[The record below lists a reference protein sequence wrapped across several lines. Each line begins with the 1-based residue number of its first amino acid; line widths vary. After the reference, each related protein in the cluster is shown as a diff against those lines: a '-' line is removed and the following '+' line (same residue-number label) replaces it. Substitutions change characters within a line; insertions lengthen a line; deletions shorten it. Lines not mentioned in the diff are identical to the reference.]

1 MPPRLTGVQPPME
14 RRSAP
19 RLGRFLTV
27 DRVRSASC
35 GGVSR
40 MQAGGRFAP
49 VGAAF
54 RGYLRG
60 QSLCGLWNDPVC
72 LTVFSRRAAPGGSRF
87 AASRTLRPPFS
98 RLTGR
103 VCTRMGEERSTTPW
117 QRPFG
122 GAERRERTA
131 GGVWRAFQRECLHI
145 LSRPAPVKCTSACNG
160 GQKSAERA
168 AGLHLWPRGRAASR
182 VGSPALERRFTGS
195 AGLRASRAGG
205 WEPARGPEKR
215 AGGRPEPPDRAG
227 AFLCSKERTGYPAP
241 HTHPC
246 RARPAARP
254 PCPRAGTKEPDPA
267 AEGLETGLALRAAA
281 RHLTAARNG
290 GCVLLRCPRR

>member
-1 MPPRLTGVQPPME
+1 MRPSSD
-14 RRSAP
+14 RRSTADGAP
-19 RLGRFLTV
+19 LRARPGRRPTIG
-27 DRVRSASC
+27 RARYAP
-35 GGVSR
+35 GRGVSR

-72 LTVFSRRAAPGGSRF
+72 LTVFFRREPLRRLPRPPAAVLPPDGH
-87 AASRTLRPPFS
+87 LRPGAEKYGSDFA
-98 RLTGR
+98 
-103 VCTRMGEERSTTPW
+103 
-117 QRPFG
+117 QRPCG
-122 GAERRERTA
+122 GAERRERAA
-131 GGVWRAFQRECLHI
+131 GGGDARFSADASISSPGL
-145 LSRPAPVKCTSACNG
+145 RPGNARP
-160 GQKSAERA
+160 RA
-168 AGLHLWPRGRAASR
+168 AAGKKARSGPLIRVSLTVGRAASR
-182 VGSPALERRFTGS
+182 VGPPTLERRFTGS

-205 WEPARGPEKR
+205 EPARDPEGR
-215 AGGRPEPPDRAG
+215 AGGPSEPPDRAG

>member
-1 MPPRLTGVQPPME
+1 MPPRLTGVQPLME

-19 RLGRFLTV
+19 GR
-27 DRVRSASC
+27 
-35 GGVSR
+35 GVSR

-103 VCTRMGEERSTTPW
+103 VCARMGEERFTPW

-122 GAERRERTA
+122 GAERRERAA

-168 AGLHLWPRGRAASR
+168 AGLHLWPRGRIAF
-182 VGSPALERRFTGS
+182 RRPS
-195 AGLRASRAGG
+195 HAGTAVHWLCRPTRQPSG
-205 WEPARGPEKR
+205 WG
-215 AGGRPEPPDRAG
+215 AG
-227 AFLCSKERTGYPAP
+227 AGPGRACWRTV
-241 HTHPC
+241 
-246 RARPAARP
+246 RAARP
-254 PCPRAGTKEPDPA
+254 CGSVPLLKGAHGISRPAYASLPRLIGCPAPVPSRGEKSQTPPLR
-267 AEGLETGLALRAAA
+267 GLKRALRFAP
-281 RHLTAARNG
+281 
-290 GCVLLRCPRR
+290 PRGI

>member
-1 MPPRLTGVQPPME
+1 MRPSSN
-14 RRSAP
+14 RRSTADGAP
-19 RLGRFLTV
+19 LRARPGRFP
-27 DRVRSASC
+27 D
-35 GGVSR
+35 
-40 MQAGGRFAP
+40 AGWGRFAP

-103 VCTRMGEERSTTPW
+103 VCARMGRSGPRLGSGPSAA
-117 QRPFG
+117 QSAGKGPPEGSDARFDANASISSPGLRPG
-122 GAERRERTA
+122 NA
-131 GGVWRAFQRECLHI
+131 
-145 LSRPAPVKCTSACNG
+145 RP
-160 GQKSAERA
+160 RA
-168 AGLHLWPRGRAASR
+168 AAGKKARSGPLIRVSLTVGRAASR
-182 VGSPALERRFTGS
+182 VGPPTLERRFTGS

-205 WEPARGPEKR
+205 EPARDPEGR
-215 AGGRPEPPDRAG
+215 AGGPSEPPDRAG

>member
-1 MPPRLTGVQPPME
+1 ME

-19 RLGRFLTV
+19 GR
-27 DRVRSASC
+27 
-35 GGVSR
+35 GVSR

-87 AASRTLRPPFS
+87 AASRALQPPFS

-103 VCTRMGEERSTTPW
+103 ICIRLEDTGSASA

-122 GAERRERTA
+122 GAERRERAA

-145 LSRPAPVKCTSACNG
+145 LSRPAPGKCTSACNG

-205 WEPARGPEKR
+205 EPARDPEGR
-215 AGGRPEPPDRAG
+215 AGGPSEPPDRAG
-227 AFLCSKERTGYPAP
+227 AFLCSKGRTGYPAP
-241 HTHPC
+241 HTHSC

-254 PCPRAGTKEPDPA
+254 LCPAGAKEPAPA